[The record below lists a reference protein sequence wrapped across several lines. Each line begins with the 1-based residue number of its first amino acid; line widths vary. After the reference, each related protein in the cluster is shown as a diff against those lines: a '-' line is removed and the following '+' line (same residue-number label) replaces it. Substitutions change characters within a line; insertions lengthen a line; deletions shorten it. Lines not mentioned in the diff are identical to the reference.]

1 MSGKNYYYLVAG
13 LPDLVMEQSK
23 VKSTLQEIKAELA
36 HYLHP
41 SDFKLVERLFW
52 PVDHRNVYHL
62 LLKTGEAFQPGGR
75 FSPDELEEEIK
86 NPVRLPSYVA
96 TFIQAYK
103 NNEPLWPHLSWED
116 QLTALY
122 IGEME
127 RSPNK
132 FMQQWFSFEKNLR
145 NVLAA
150 LTARKFKLDV
160 NQYVIG
166 DDEVS
171 RTIARSQSRD
181 FGLHDLFPQ
190 VEKIIQIFETTQL
203 AEREK
208 SIDVLRWN
216 YLDELNTF
224 HYFSIEVIL
233 AFIIKL
239 QIVQR
244 WMTLDAKA
252 GTEIFRRLLKD
263 LENSYEFPKEF
274 KK

>member
-1 MSGKNYYYLVAG
+1 MSGRNYYYLVAG

-23 VKSTLQEIKAELA
+23 VKSTLQELLTELA
-36 HYLHP
+36 QYLHP
-41 SDFKLVERLFW
+41 ADYRLVERLFW
-52 PVDHRNVYHL
+52 PIDHGNVYHL
-62 LLKTGEAFQPGGR
+62 LLKTGEPFKSGGR
-75 FSPDELEEEIK
+75 FSAEELEEEIK
-86 NPVRLPSYVA
+86 NPVRLPRYVA
-96 TFIQAYK
+96 NFIQAYK
-103 NNEPLWPHLSWED
+103 NNEPIWPHLSWED

-122 IGEME
+122 LDEMCH
-127 RSPNK
+127 STNL
-132 FMQQWFSFEKNLR
+132 FMRQWFTFERNLR

-150 LTARKFKLDV
+150 LTARKFKLEV
-160 NQYVIG
+160 NKVVVG
-166 DDEVS
+166 DDDIS
-171 RTIARSQSRD
+171 RAIARSQSRD
-181 FGLHDLFPQ
+181 FGISDEFPQ

-224 HYFSIEVIL
+224 NYFSIEVIL
-233 AFIIKL
+233 AFLIKL

-244 WMTLDAKA
+244 WMALDPKA
-252 GTEIFRRLLKD
+252 GVEIFRRLLKD

>member
-1 MSGKNYYYLVAG
+1 MSGRNYYYLVAG

-23 VKSTLQEIKAELA
+23 VKSTLQELKTELA

-41 SDFKLVERLFW
+41 ADFRLVEQLFW
-52 PVDHRNVYHL
+52 PIDHRNVYHL
-62 LLKTGEAFQPGGR
+62 LLKTGEAYQPGGR
-75 FSPDELEEEIK
+75 FSVDELEEEIK
-86 NPVRLPSYVA
+86 NPSRLPSYVA
-96 TFIQAYK
+96 TFIKAHK
-103 NNEPLWPHLSWED
+103 NNEPIWPQLSWED

-122 IGEME
+122 INEME
-127 RSPNK
+127 RSSNK
-132 FMQQWFSFEKNLR
+132 FMQHWFTFEKNLR

-150 LTARKFKLDV
+150 LTARKFKLDASHFI
-160 NQYVIG
+160 IG

-171 RTIARSQSRD
+171 RAIARSQSRD
-181 FGLHDLFPQ
+181 FGIHDLFPQ
-190 VEKIIQIFETTQL
+190 VERIIQIFETTQL

-208 SIDVLRWN
+208 SLDVLRWN

-224 HYFSIEVIL
+224 HYFTIEVIL

-244 WMTLDAKA
+244 WMALDPKA
-252 GTEIFRRLLKD
+252 GMEIFRRLLKD